1 MTTLTERLSS
11 ALVALGAQSPA
22 GYAIALDIELS
33 TPRYLFQTYPTAWLS
48 EYSAQGYV
56 MKDATVAWGM
66 QNTGW
71 QRWSE
76 LAGGAPD
83 PVFQAAAAHGMNFG
97 VVFAFEAD
105 GHKSIASFARPDRE
119 FSVGEIE
126 QLQRELRMVHD
137 LLSDDEQPDLDEI
150 KKIRA
155 VSVALSQS

>member
-1 MTTLTERLSS
+1 MCLPVALAVAWLLARREFWGKSLLS
-11 ALVALGAQSPA
+11 ALVHLPLVLPPVVTGYLLLLTFGRNGA
-22 GYAIALDIELS
+22 
-33 TPRYLFQTYPTAWLS
+33 
-48 EYSAQGYV
+48 V
-56 MKDATVAWGM
+56 
-66 QNTGW
+66 
-71 QRWSE
+71 
-76 LAGGAPD
+76 GG
-83 PVFQAAAAHGMNFG
+83 FLEQFG